1 MTGVTERK
9 GSIHCRSSFSIV
21 KHMLADC
28 AQSFRSD
35 LAGTDERFK
44 DLGYVA
50 VPTTDIEYEQQMVK
64 AIGDD
69 QVSAEEFTR
78 MLRGG
83 HSPIVMGLS
92 TPRITAVVECE
103 EPTTDY
109 QKKVADDTDRVT
121 VGLYYMPLQT
131 WSDADSILTYFGILN
146 GLTPKEFAKEKQ
158 CELYQIMLDKAIHL
172 FITED
177 RAFVVQLKRRGCCPN
192 WLAKKPIAD
201 TEMAITLPSGNRV
214 VFDDF

>member
-1 MTGVTERK
+1 MIDVNGNK
-9 GSIHCRSSFSIV
+9 SSAHVQSTFSIV
-21 KHMLADC
+21 RHMLADC
-28 AQSFRSD
+28 THSLLPNNEAAEQ
-35 LAGTDERFK
+35 RFK
-44 DLGYVA
+44 NLGYIA
-50 VPTTDIEYEQQMVK
+50 VPTTDIEHEELTVQ
-64 AIGDD
+64 AIGED
-69 QVSAEEFTR
+69 QVTAEEFTR
-78 MLRGG
+78 MLRGE
-83 HSPIVMGLS
+83 HNPIVMGMS
-92 TPRITAVVECE
+92 KPRVIEVVDYDES
-103 EPTTDY
+103 TTDY
-109 QKKVADDTDRVT
+109 QKKVAEDTGRVS

-131 WSDADSILTYFGILN
+131 WSDADSVLTYFGILN